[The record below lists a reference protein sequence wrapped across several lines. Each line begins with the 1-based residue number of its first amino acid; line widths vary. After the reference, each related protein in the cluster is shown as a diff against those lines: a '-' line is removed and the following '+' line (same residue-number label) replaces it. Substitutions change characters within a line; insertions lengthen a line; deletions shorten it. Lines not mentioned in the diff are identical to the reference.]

1 MSNRRFWKPA
11 AAVFAAAA
19 VCLSLLTAAC
29 AESITE
35 TATEDMALDT
45 SQIASSSDMTAVED
59 VVEDWMV
66 PITGEEV
73 ADGVYDVEVVSSSSM
88 FSVDSA
94 VLAVSGGKMTAKMKM
109 GGTGYLF
116 VYPGTPEEAAE
127 AAQEDLIPFEEED
140 GVHTFTIPVS
150 ALDAGIKCSAF
161 SKKKEQWYDRTL
173 VVLASSLPA
182 DAILS
187 EKAYTTAADL
197 ALEDGTYLVEGTL
210 QGGSGK
216 ASIASPAVLTV
227 EGDELTLEVIFSS
240 PNYDYMLVDGVEYR
254 PVNEEGNSTFLIPVP
269 GFDEGI
275 AVTADTTA
283 MSKPHE
289 IDYMITLDSSSIEK
303 QD

>member
-66 PITGEEV
+66 PITGEEI
-73 ADGVYDVEVVSSSSM
+73 ADGVYDVEVISSSSM

-94 VLAVSGGKMTAKMKM
+94 VLAVSGGKMTAKMTM

-127 AAQEDLIPFEEED
+127 ADQADLIPFEEED
-140 GVHTFTIPVS
+140 GVHTFTIPVT

-173 VVLASSLPA
+173 VFLASSLPA